1 MHWRWLVEKFN
12 RKYMGFRWLR
22 QKFVFQFFVVFFPPL
37 ILALSFFRRNIFGFS
52 GIFLDRQ
59 FGILSISLAFW
70 VSFCV
75 WFFSHSLFFSFQ
87 NTNKMSNKTLNC
99 PRSRKSMMPEL
110 RIQYALLQFPLHL
123 RNEKN
128 KIKTKTTAVPTMK
141 KSWKKV
147 KPFAI
152 EIIIAM
158 WT

>member
-1 MHWRWLVEKFN
+1 MHWRCWLKNLIANIWVFDGCGKNLCFN
-12 RKYMGFRWLR
+12 SLLF
-22 QKFVFQFFVVFFPPL
+22 FFPR

-52 GIFLDRQ
+52 GIFLRSTVWHLVY
-59 FGILSISLAFW
+59 FISVLSFIL
-70 VSFCV
+70 CV
-75 WFFSHSLFFSFQ
+75 IFFSFAFFSFQ
-87 NTNKMSNKTLNC
+87 NTNEMSNKTLNC

>member
-1 MHWRWLVEKFN
+1 MHWRCWLKNLIANIWVFDGCGKNLCFN
-12 RKYMGFRWLR
+12 SLL
-22 QKFVFQFFVVFFPPL
+22 FFSPR
-37 ILALSFFRRNIFGFS
+37 ILALSFFRHNIFGFS

-87 NTNKMSNKTLNC
+87 NTNEMSNKTLNC
-99 PRSRKSMMPEL
+99 PRLRKSMMPEL

-123 RNEKN
+123 RNEKIN